1 MFPLLHWL
9 SARHWRQHPIRAA
22 LTLVGVSLGV
32 AVTLAVNLIGTEIQA
47 SHRRSLEY
55 IAGKAE
61 LTVSAGETGMSRE
74 VSDRIAAVDGV
85 AHVDPLLEKVLI
97 EPGRGPV
104 VLLGVD
110 FLGDDALRQVE
121 AGEGDEEILEDPI
134 AFLNSKES
142 CVVPYS

>member
-22 LTLVGVSLGV
+22 LTLIGVSLGV
-32 AVTLAVNLIGTEIQA
+32 AVTLAVNLIGTEIQM

-74 VSDRIAAVDGV
+74 VTDRIAAVDGV

-97 EPGRGPV
+97 EPGKGPV
-104 VLLGVD
+104 VCW
-110 FLGDDALRQVE
+110 AWTSS
-121 AGEGDEEILEDPI
+121 ATMP
-134 AFLNSKES
+134 
-142 CVVPYS
+142 CVRSRLARATRKFSRIRSRS